1 MTVVFVCE
9 NYRNL
14 IIKHRMENIKLK
26 LFMNHTDVLHHGMSG
41 KLAKHILAWYIAFL
55 VTVLNKAST
64 DHVNYTASNNSNSS

>member
-41 KLAKHILAWYIAFL
+41 KLAKHILA
-55 VTVLNKAST
+55 
-64 DHVNYTASNNSNSS
+64 